1 MAILDTLI
9 PRQANNDYRGGA
21 VPLYSFGLLSVVMTV
36 RSLIHYLKEDSG
48 VNSIA
53 TIMTFSGT
61 PDPNNVIY
69 MFSSLWGTQQLL
81 FCVIY
86 VIVLIR
92 YRNLVPLMWALF
104 IAESLLRISVG
115 LVLHPLTPEYF
126 ESTPPGAIA
135 NLPMLVLA
143 CVMLALA
150 LRAGREPQHRT
161 VATAAADG

>member
-21 VPLYSFGLLSVVMTV
+21 VPLYAFGLLSVVMTG

-53 TIMTFSGT
+53 TIMTFPGT

-81 FCVIY
+81 FCIIY

-104 IAESLLRISVG
+104 VAESLLRISVG
-115 LVLHPLTPEYF
+115 LLHPLTPEYF
-126 ESTPPGAIA
+126 ERTPPGAVG

-143 CVMLALA
+143 CTMLFLT
-150 LRAGREPQHRT
+150 LRRGRDPQPRT